1 MTTADTAELSAALAG
16 RYALERE
23 LGGGGMSRVFV
34 VRELALG
41 RTVVLK
47 LLPDDMTSGV
57 SAERFA
63 REIQLAA
70 SLSQANIVPLLA
82 AGDAGGVPFY
92 TMPFVG
98 GDSLRDRITRG
109 PIPAAEAVGV
119 LRDIARAL
127 AYAHERGVVHRDI
140 KPENVL
146 LSHGAAVVTDFGIA
160 KAIAAARTDARQAP
174 SGGTLTQV
182 GTSIG
187 TPAYMA
193 PEQALGDV
201 VDTRADLYAWGV
213 VAYELLA
220 GRHPF
225 ADRTTA
231 PALIAAH
238 VGDTPKPLVDLLPAD
253 ARRDPQVRAAAMAA
267 TRCLSKSPSER
278 PESAAAL
285 LAMLDAR
292 ASSNGARA
300 RNTLLFG
307 GVVMLVVATA
317 LIATRRSS
325 GRPSGAAHLNP
336 KRVVVATFANK
347 TGDASL
353 APVGLM
359 AADWI
364 AHGLATAEV
373 VEVAGTAADLAS
385 RGIKS
390 ADSGAAGRK
399 ALAEIAGAGLVI
411 AGSYYRQGDSL
422 LLQADILDAN
432 TDGRLMQTVGP
443 VAALA
448 SAPLAGVEALRQR
461 VVGGLAVLVDSSLGP
476 YASRSMTMP
485 SYDAYR
491 EFLQGEQLYYAD
503 EPAAAEHY
511 ARAAALDSSYQW
523 PVLRLLNTAYDMS
536 DARRMDSLVA
546 VLQAR
551 RARLSPYEAAYLDL
565 QSSTRE
571 PGRAEQAIEAANA
584 MRRAAPR
591 SQFAAHMTALTL
603 RLENHPVAAE
613 SVFRTLD
620 RRGGELRGRAT
631 LYQHYA
637 STELQLGHDSAAL
650 ALAHEGESVAGTR
663 TYLVYLELAALARM
677 RRFDEMNRAFDSAWA
692 EPSERRATVASRA
705 APVLYVLRHQGDSAQ
720 AEAFAAR
727 LLAALATR
735 TAPEAVSVIGRGERA
750 AVLMA
755 SRRWA
760 ELDALTDSMTRAGD
774 DRVPTLK
781 ARGVALAALGRRDEA
796 MAVANRL
803 EHPTRPVQ
811 TQDACSLAWP
821 VCRTEARAEILAT
834 LGQRA
839 EAAALLEDR
848 MYRML
853 VNWFAEWGLLGERLR
868 GEPAFEAYV
877 KPRG

>member
-1 MTTADTAELSAALAG
+1 MTTAHTTELSASLLG
-16 RYALERE
+16 RYVVERE
-23 LGGGGMSRVFV
+23 LGGGGMSRVFLA
-34 VRELALG
+34 REIALG

-47 LLPDDMTSGV
+47 VLPEDMASAV

-63 REIQLAA
+63 REIHLAA

-92 TMPFVG
+92 TMPFVA
-98 GDSLRDRITRG
+98 GDSLRDRMTRG
-109 PIPAAEAVGV
+109 PVPAAEAVGI

-160 KAIAAARTDARQAP
+160 KAIAAARTDGREAQRD
-174 SGGTLTQV
+174 GTLTQV

-193 PEQALGDV
+193 PEQAVGDV
-201 VDTRADLYAWGV
+201 VDARADLYAWGV
-213 VAYELLA
+213 VAYEMLV

-238 VGDTPKPLVDLLPAD
+238 VGDTPTPIVELLPAG
-253 ARRDPQVRAAAMAA
+253 ARLDPQVRAAAMAA
-267 TRCLSKSPSER
+267 TRCLAKSPNER
-278 PESAAAL
+278 PGSAAAL

-292 ASSNGARA
+292 TSPNGARVRTA
-300 RNTLLFG
+300 LMIG
-307 GVVMLVVATA
+307 GVAVFVVATA
-317 LIATRRSS
+317 VIATRRSS
-325 GRPSGAAHLNP
+325 ARANATGHLNP
-336 KRVVVATFANK
+336 KRVVVATFANR

-359 AADWI
+359 ASDWI
-364 AHGLATAEV
+364 ARGLASAEV

-385 RGIKS
+385 RGITN
-390 ADSGAAGRK
+390 ADSGASGRN
-399 ALAEIAGAGLVI
+399 ALAETAGAGLVI

-432 TDGRLMQTVGP
+432 AGGRLLRSVGP
-443 VAALA
+443 VAALT
-448 SAPLAGVEALRQR
+448 SSPLAGVEALRQR

-485 SYDAYR
+485 SYEAYR
-491 EFLQGEQLYYAD
+491 EFLQGEQLYYRD
-503 EPAAAEHY
+503 EPTAAQHY
-511 ARAAALDSSYQW
+511 ARAASLDATYQW

-536 DARRMDSLVA
+536 DARRTDSLIA

-551 RARLSPYEAAYLDL
+551 RTRLSPYEAAYLDL
-565 QSSTRE
+565 LASGRE
-571 PGRAEQAIEAANA
+571 AGQAEHGIEAAYA

-603 RLENHPVAAE
+603 RLNNHPVAAE

-620 RRGGELRGRAT
+620 RQGGELRGRAT

-637 STELQLGHDSAAL
+637 STELQLGHDSSAL
-650 ALAHEGESVAGTR
+650 ALAREGQAIAGTR
-663 TYLVYLELAALARM
+663 TNLVYLEMAALARM
-677 RRFDEMNRAFDSAWA
+677 RRFDEMTRAFDSAWA
-692 EPSERRATVASRA
+692 EPPERRARVTSRA

-720 AEAFAAR
+720 AEAFTAR
-727 LLAALATR
+727 LFAALATR
-735 TAPEAVSVIGRGERA
+735 TAAEAASVIGRGERA

-760 ELDALTDSMTRAGD
+760 ELGALTDSMTRAGD
-774 DRVPTLK
+774 DRVSTLK

-796 MAVANRL
+796 LAVARRL

-811 TQDACSLAWP
+811 AQDECSLAWP
-821 VCRTEARAEILAT
+821 VCRTEARVEILAT

-839 EAAALLEDR
+839 EAAALLDDR

-853 VNWFAEWGLLGERLR
+853 INWFNDWGLLGERLR
-868 GEPAFEAYV
+868 GEPSFDAFTRT
-877 KPRG
+877 RG